1 MVKHSIGQ
9 KIRDL
14 RLEKDYTLKTIS
26 GKLGISI
33 SAYAK
38 IERDETDP
46 QASRLIEI
54 AKLLGVEVG
63 YFFAKTTS
71 DTASS
76 KQTKFSLASKNDINE
91 LRELIVALRK
101 DVDRIKAKNR

>member
-54 AKLLGVEVG
+54 AKILRVEVG
-63 YFFAKTTS
+63 CFFAKTTS
-71 DTASS
+71 DIVSS

>member
-14 RLEKDYTLKTIS
+14 RQAKEYTLKNM
-26 GKLGISI
+26 GDKLGIST

-46 QASRLIEI
+46 QASRLMGI

-63 YFFAKTTS
+63 YFFIVDRTS
-71 DTASS
+71 KRYTPKVISVPKIEALE
-76 KQTKFSLASKNDINE
+76 QT
-91 LRELIVALRK
+91 VALLKKEYEQLKKEVARLK
-101 DVDRIKAKNR
+101 K